1 MTKQSILQASNLPAT
16 PAASFATSW
25 LMKAMLGGVLA
36 SSLPKLQFWQPQALT
51 FRLSLRLLPLP
62 WSKVGLI
69 LFYLRLSLHLP

>member
-1 MTKQSILQASNLPAT
+1 MTKQSILHTSNLPAM
-16 PAASFATSW
+16 PAACFATSW

-36 SSLPKLQFWQPQALT
+36 SSPPKLQFWQPQALT

-69 LFYLRLSLHLP
+69 LFYLHLSLHLP

>member
-16 PAASFATSW
+16 PTASFAMSW

-51 FRLSLRLLPLP
+51 STATT
-62 WSKVGLI
+62 SKVGLI